1 MFMHRNRGRHAQA
14 VSLGILTAGIIAT
27 ATATATATAA
37 AAAEASD
44 PFMFVAYS
52 NRAGGAKLAT
62 GDYANAA
69 QAVLGQ
75 AASMSASDP
84 QALDTNRCVA
94 YTMTQQLAKARRACD
109 AAVADAH
116 RADDTMLSFTRQT
129 QRQSAAAAAV
139 AYSNRA
145 VMHWLDADMAAAGAD
160 LAKAQALAPQASFV
174 VRNLA
179 ALQAHQNLASQTTAT
194 AQLASAAHK

>member
-27 ATATATATAA
+27 ATANANAA

-194 AQLASAAHK
+194 AQLASAAHQ